1 MWREV
6 STRLRRVGG
15 PELPKIELRSVFQVG
30 ESLGVSE
37 LRCPIAQNE
46 AYIFMFRP
54 SAETGGRPP

>member
-1 MWREV
+1 MHTKVCESTEKRMSRTREV
-6 STRLRRVGG
+6 AEFLV
-15 PELPKIELRSVFQVG
+15 
-30 ESLGVSE
+30 VSE